1 MKRIFVSGRSG
12 SGKTVALRAL
22 EDQGFYCVD
31 NIPIKLIPDLLAQTQ
46 DQYNELAVGID
57 SRNIP
62 KSIAEFDDIMSL
74 LQSKGQGF
82 QVIFIDAK
90 ESTLLKRFSE
100 TRRRHPLTAEGLSLA
115 EAISE
120 EKVRLEPVLRHA
132 QLVIDT
138 TTKTPHE
145 LCETIVKRVIGGK
158 ETKLSLQFKS
168 FGFKNGAPTDA
179 DFVFDARCLPN
190 PYWEIN
196 LRPFNGQD
204 KKIIDY
210 LEDSLHAQ
218 EYFWQLKTFLQTW
231 IPRFEEGNRN
241 YLTIAIGC
249 TGGQHRSVFMV
260 EKLAKTFATLYRDTQ
275 IRHRELKCESSSDSK

>member
-31 NIPIKLIPDLLAQTQ
+31 NIPVKLIPELISQTE
-46 DQYNELAVGID
+46 DQYPELAIGID
-57 SRNIP
+57 ARNIP
-62 KSIAEFDDIMSL
+62 AEAEAEEFEEIMEI
-74 LQSKGQGF
+74 LQRKGKEF
-82 QVIFIDAK
+82 HVVFIDA
-90 ESTLLKRFSE
+90 SDPTLLKRFSE
-100 TRRRHPLTAEGLSLA
+100 TRRRHPLTAEGLSLS

-120 EKVRLEPVLRHA
+120 EKKRLEPISRHA

-138 TTKTPHE
+138 TSKTPHE
-145 LCETIVKRVIGGK
+145 LCETIVKRVIGEK
-158 ETKLSLQFKS
+158 ETQLSLLFES

-190 PYWEIN
+190 PYWEVE
-196 LRPFNGQD
+196 LRKFNGRD
-204 KKIIDY
+204 REIINY
-210 LEDSLHAQ
+210 LEELPYVQ
-218 EYFWQLKTFLQTW
+218 EYFWQLKTFLHTW

-241 YLTIAIGC
+241 YLTVAIGC

-260 EKLAKTFATLYRDTQ
+260 EKLAKNFAIDYQDTQ
-275 IRHRELKCESSSDSK
+275 IRHRELRPKSK